1 MEQRIE
7 RLEELVTYLEETLRV
22 LNEVVVQQANQL
34 DKVTKHCQQFTNE
47 LRDVREQL
55 TEKRNPDEERPPH
68 Y

>member
-22 LNEVVVQQANQL
+22 LNEVVIQQANQI
-34 DKVTKHCQQFTNE
+34 DKISKHIHHFSSE
-47 LRDVREQL
+47 LRDVRDQIA
-55 TEKRNPDEERPPH
+55 EKRSPDEERPPH

>member
-22 LNEVVVQQANQL
+22 LNEVVIQQANQI
-34 DKVTKHCQQFTNE
+34 DKISKHINHFSSE
-47 LRDVREQL
+47 LRDVRDQIA
-55 TEKRNPDEERPPH
+55 EKRNPDEERPPH

>member
-22 LNEVVVQQANQL
+22 LNDVVVEQANQL
-34 DKVTKHCQQFTNE
+34 DRITKHIHQFSSE
-47 LRDVREQL
+47 LRDVRDQL